1 MKHYILFSFVFL
13 AIFSTFVN
21 AQLGEQAGPLFFNV
35 TLGGSETLN
44 YTILNGGDS
53 PIGFR
58 VVLPVLNSIP
68 HNETPTVSISPMNG
82 TLAPHSQ
89 QLIHVT
95 VYMPSSDKPG
105 LVWNGGVTPGTSGI
119 QVIEV
124 SPSQVSS
131 GMGATVY
138 AGVLKALTVE
148 SAKPPLNI
156 MLIIGIILVVAVVV
170 VIGIVIYYYKVVLP
184 ARIRKAEARRKEL
197 AAVAQAA
204 KARKAKARKK
214 AKARPKAKPRKRG
227 ARKAA
232 RRRRR

>member
-1 MKHYILFSFVFL
+1 MRHYILFSFVFL

-21 AQLGEQAGPLFFNV
+21 AQLGQQAGPLVFNV
-35 TLGGSETLN
+35 TLGGSQTLN

-58 VVLPVLNSIP
+58 VVLPVLNTIP

-89 QLIHVT
+89 QVIHVT
-95 VYMPSSDKPG
+95 VYMPSKNKPG
-105 LVWNGGVTPGTSGI
+105 LVWNGGITPGTSGI

-124 SPSQVSS
+124 SPSQVST

-138 AGVLKALTVE
+138 AGVLKSITIY

-156 MLIIGIILVVAVVV
+156 MLIVGIVAIA
-170 VIGIVIYYYKVVLP
+170 VIVAISLVIYYYKVLLS
-184 ARIRKAEARRKEL
+184 AKARKAEARRKEL
-197 AAVAQAA
+197 AAIAKAA

-214 AKARPKAKPRKRG
+214 AKPKARAKKGKKTSRRG
-227 ARKAA
+227 
-232 RRRRR
+232 RRRR